1 MRRICEAHMR
11 RIWFALAL
19 SALTGEAFAQTGGAP
34 SGGAASSQGAPPSA
48 PATRSLGPTAAPT
61 TAPTAPPNST
71 VFPPSRLLPTPAP
84 STTATGQSGDAPPP
98 GTATPGAPTSP
109 DPNLPATAS
118 GGRPQPG
125 GANSSE
131 QSTRTGKNP
140 ISERYADCV
149 KLWDTDTHMSK
160 SDWSRSCRQV
170 ENRSHN
176 LKAEDSNAD
185 LSGPKPRKNGR
196 GTGAAAELQNE
207 NSR

>member
-1 MRRICEAHMR
+1 MRTM
-11 RIWFALAL
+11 WFALTL
-19 SALTGEAFAQTGGAP
+19 SVWAGEALAQTGGAP
-34 SGGAASSQGAPPSA
+34 SGGAASGGAASSQGAPPSA
-48 PATRSLGPTAAPT
+48 PATRSLSPTGAPT

-71 VFPPSRLLPTPAP
+71 VFPPSRQLPTPAP
-84 STTATGQSGDAPPP
+84 STTAIGQSGDAPPP
-98 GTATPGAPTSP
+98 STTAPGAPTSP

-131 QSTRTGKNP
+131 QSTRSGKNP

-170 ENRSHN
+170 ENRSQN
-176 LKAEDSNAD
+176 LQAEDSATD
-185 LSGPKPRKNGR
+185 LSGPKPRNK
-196 GTGAAAELQNE
+196 TGAELQ
-207 NSR
+207 SP

>member
-1 MRRICEAHMR
+1 MRTM
-11 RIWFALAL
+11 WFALTL
-19 SALTGEAFAQTGGAP
+19 SVLAGEALAQTGGAP
-34 SGGAASSQGAPPSA
+34 SGGAASGGAASSQGAPPSA
-48 PATRSLGPTAAPT
+48 PATRSLGPTGAPM

-71 VFPPSRLLPTPAP
+71 VFPPTRLLPTPAP
-84 STTATGQSGDAPPP
+84 STIATGQSGDAPPP
-98 GTATPGAPTSP
+98 GTTTPGAPTSP

-131 QSTRTGKNP
+131 QSTRSITNP

-170 ENRSHN
+170 ENRSQN
-176 LKAEDSNAD
+176 LQAEDSATD
-185 LSGPKPRKNGR
+185 LSGPKPRNK
-196 GTGAAAELQNE
+196 TGAELQ
-207 NSR
+207 SP